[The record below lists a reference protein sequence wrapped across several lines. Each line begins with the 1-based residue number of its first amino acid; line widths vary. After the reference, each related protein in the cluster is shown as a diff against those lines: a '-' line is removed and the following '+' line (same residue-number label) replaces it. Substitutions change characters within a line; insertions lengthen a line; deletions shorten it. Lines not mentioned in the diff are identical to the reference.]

1 VKRCLL
7 FLFILP
13 ALVAPSLFAVPEPS
27 ANDLMANRARLD
39 ELRKHPD
46 QMVRLRRAA
55 KDLLALSPARREQAL
70 QLDYDLHRQTAGNR
84 ARLLKTLERY
94 TRWLDGLSDADRQL
108 IDDVSNQTRR
118 LAVIRELRG
127 KEWLQ
132 SQPRK
137 LRDQLGSLT
146 GSAQADCL
154 RKARLEDRQ
163 RRAQWASGRRFWKEM
178 EHKLR
183 PVCFADLD
191 KRDQE
196 GVKEFLM
203 PMLSA
208 EEKKQLLAQ
217 AEGNWPAYPMTLV
230 ELADRHPLALP
241 GKHGPRTFD
250 QLPEALKSRFNTKI
264 ESPFANAQTHVTLL
278 RPNEGSWPKFAIAV
292 TTLNKGYIRTP
303 LPRELWAC
311 DFKSLLSPMQEYVH
325 KMRKDVITTIEAQE
339 LSNAEGHWPEYPEKI
354 QALAKS
360 HALPPPPWET
370 ALYGPR
376 VRWEDYRT
384 VKAAA
389 PLSAPAAKR
398 QD

>member
-1 VKRCLL
+1 VKRRLL
-7 FLFILP
+7 LLFILP
-13 ALVAPSLFAVPEPS
+13 AMLVPPLFAIPEPT
-27 ANDLMANRARLD
+27 ANELMANRARLD
-39 ELRKHPD
+39 EWRKHPA
-46 QMVRLRRAA
+46 QMVRLRRDA
-55 KDLLALSPARREQAL
+55 KALLSLPAARREQAL
-70 QLDYDLHRQTAGNR
+70 QLDYDLHQQTAANQ
-84 ARLLKTLERY
+84 ARLLNILERY
-94 TRWLDGLSDADRQL
+94 TGWLDGLSEVDRQS
-108 IDDVSNQTRR
+108 IHDVSNQARR

-146 GSAQADCL
+146 GSARADCL
-154 RKARLEDRQ
+154 RKAR
-163 RRAQWASGRRFWKEM
+163 RAQWASVRRFWKEM

-203 PMLSA
+203 PVLSD
-208 EEKKQLLAQ
+208 EEKLLLAQ

-230 ELADRHPLALP
+230 DLADRHPLALP

-250 QLPEALKSRFNTKI
+250 QLPEALKSRFNVAI
-264 ESPFANAQTHVTLL
+264 PNPFAGGKTYASLL
-278 RPNEGSWPKFAIAV
+278 KPNEGSWPKFAVAV

-325 KMRKDVITTIEAQE
+325 KMRKDVITDTDAQE

-360 HALPPPPWET
+360 HALPSPPWET

-376 VRWEDYRT
+376 VRWEDYRA
-384 VKAAA
+384 VKTAA
-389 PLSAPAAKR
+389 PMPAPAAKR